1 MKNNI
6 KRSKVNKSNL
16 IQPLKYFKAK
26 VKAMD
31 SNYLNE
37 YNDVVI
43 VNTAFMVFNDPIWSS
58 IYIAN

>member
-43 VNTAFMVFNDPIWSS
+43 VNTAVISWFLMIQSGHPFT
-58 IYIAN
+58 